1 MWAIM
6 THKHPRFCKQ
16 VYGHDKPTQLFLQAL
31 QSNKMHHA
39 WIINGTK
46 GTGKA
51 SLCYKLAKLLLS
63 GIDTQQNAT
72 KDFAPDAFIT
82 KHVENCSHPDLM
94 VAQNFTD
101 DDPHNESEIKIDDIR
116 TVTSSLNMTAALGKN
131 KVVIID
137 SADSMNNN
145 AANALLK
152 ALEEPTKNTYF
163 FLITNNIGRLLP
175 TIKSRCRTLKLANL
189 SCDDFRLAAHSIEI
203 SNADIDFLYE
213 FTNGSLYFSELLY
226 HSADFQNIKSIFSQS
241 SVEKIASQ
249 LPSLSSFNFEQH
261 HLEFV
266 IEKFFNILIKENVG
280 NPYKIASLFE
290 WKEEFSK
297 MMRATE
303 IFNLDWKNVY
313 LTAIEKLPS

>member
-1 MWAIM
+1 M
-6 THKHPRFCKQ
+6 THKHPRFCST
-16 VYGHDKPTQLFLQAL
+16 VYGHSKPTKAFLDAL

-39 WIINGTK
+39 WIIAGSK
-46 GTGKA
+46 GIGKS

-63 GIDTQQNAT
+63 SPESQQNAT
-72 KDFAPDAFIT
+72 TECTADTFAS

-94 VAQNFTD
+94 VAQNFKD
-101 DDPHNESEIKIDDIR
+101 DVPYNESEIKIDDIR
-116 TVTSSLNMTAALGKN
+116 NLTSSLNMTAALGKN

-137 SADSMNNN
+137 SADSLNNN

-163 FLITNNIGRLLP
+163 FLIANNAGRLLP
-175 TIKSRCRTLKLANL
+175 TIKSRCRTLKLTNL
-189 SCDDFRLAAHSIEI
+189 SSDDFELAARSIGI
-203 SNADIDFLYE
+203 NNADINFLYD

-226 HSADFQNIKSIFSQS
+226 NSADFKNVKDIFSQQ
-241 SVEKIASQ
+241 SVEQIISQ
-249 LPSLSSFNFEQH
+249 LPSLSQFSFEQH
-261 HLEFV
+261 HMQFV
-266 IEKFFNILIKENVG
+266 IEKFFNIIIKANVG

-290 WKEEFSK
+290 WKEDFSK
-297 MMRATE
+297 MMRETE